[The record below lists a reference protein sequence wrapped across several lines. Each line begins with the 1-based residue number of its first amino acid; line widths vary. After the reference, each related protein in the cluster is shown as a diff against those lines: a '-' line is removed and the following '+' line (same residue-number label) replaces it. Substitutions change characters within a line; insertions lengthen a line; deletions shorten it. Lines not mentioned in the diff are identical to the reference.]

1 VFILLKN
8 KSPMKHLLTTT
19 LLFFSSFLFSQILTV
34 NSSSS
39 VSIAS
44 GSSISLGGLEI
55 APNDTYVINGANAVS
70 RTATAVTAG
79 DNSSVSHVYTTTAL
93 LTNFT
98 GTLTFSYLDGEVNNI
113 AESDL
118 VLELQADDDSWT
130 SYSGIVNETNNTI
143 SYTFSDA
150 VSFKAVTAS
159 AAGATLTIEDINPAG
174 SSILVYPNPTA
185 DRIYI
190 QADTNLKAELFDLMG
205 RKVRSTNQSQ
215 IDMSTLSRGN
225 YILQVKTQNKTQSF
239 KIIKQ

>member
-1 VFILLKN
+1 
-8 KSPMKHLLTTT
+8 MKHLLTTT

-34 NSSSS
+34 NPSSS

>member
-1 VFILLKN
+1 
-8 KSPMKHLLTTT
+8 MKHFFTAIVSL
-19 LLFFSSFLFSQILTV
+19 FSSFLFSQILTV
-34 NSSSS
+34 NTGSS

-44 GSSISLGGLEI
+44 GSSITLDGLEI

-79 DNSSVSHVYTTTAL
+79 DNSSVSRVYNTTAL

-98 GTLTFSYLDGEVNNI
+98 GTLTFSYLDGELNNI
-113 AESDL
+113 TENEL
-118 VLELQADDDSWT
+118 VLELQAEDDSWT
-130 SYSGIVNETNNTI
+130 SYEGTVNETNNTI
-143 SYTFSDA
+143 TYTFSDA

-159 AAGATLTIEDINPAG
+159 ASEATLTIEDVNLAG

-190 QADTNLKAELFDLMG
+190 QADTNLKAELFDLIG
-205 RKVRSTNQSQ
+205 RRVRSTNQSQ
-215 IDMSTLSRGN
+215 IDMSSLSRGN

>member
-1 VFILLKN
+1 MKTSITLIGLFV
-8 KSPMKHLLTTT
+8 SP
-19 LLFFSSFLFSQILTV
+19 FLFSQILTV
-34 NSSSS
+34 NSGSS

-44 GSSISLGGLEI
+44 GSSITLGGLEI
-55 APNDTYVINGANAVS
+55 APNDTYVINGANDVS

-79 DNSSVSHVYTTTAL
+79 DNSSVSRVYTTTAL

-98 GTLTFSYLDGEVNNI
+98 GALTFSYLDGELNNI
-113 AESDL
+113 TENDL

-130 SYSGIVNETNNTI
+130 SYEGTVNETDNTI
-143 SYTFSDA
+143 TYTFSDA

-159 AAGATLTIEDINPAG
+159 ASGATLTIEDLNPAS

-190 QADTNLKAELFDLMG
+190 QADTNSKAELFDLMG

-215 IDMSTLSRGN
+215 IDMSNLSRGN

>member
-1 VFILLKN
+1 MKLSVLTFFAVFA
-8 KSPMKHLLTTT
+8 SHC
-19 LLFFSSFLFSQILTV
+19 LFSQTLNI
-34 NSSSS
+34 NSGSS

-44 GSSISLGGLEI
+44 GSSINIGGLEI
-55 APNDTYVINGANAVS
+55 APPDNYEINGANDVS
-70 RTATAVTAG
+70 RSGTAVTSG
-79 DNSSVSHVYTTTAL
+79 DNSSVSRVYTTTEL
-93 LTNFT
+93 LTDFT
-98 GTLTFSYLDGEVNNI
+98 GALTFSYLDGELNNI

-130 SYSGIVNETNNTI
+130 SYEGTVNETDNTI
-143 SYTFSDA
+143 TYTFSDA

-159 AAGATLTIEDINPAG
+159 ASGATLTIEDINPAG
-174 SSILVYPNPTA
+174 SSIFVYPNPTA
-185 DRIYI
+185 NRIYI

-215 IDMSTLSRGN
+215 IEMSTLSSGN

>member
-1 VFILLKN
+1 
-8 KSPMKHLLTTT
+8 MKHLLTTT

-34 NSSSS
+34 NPSSS

-79 DNSSVSHVYTTTAL
+79 DNSSVSRVHNTTAL

>member
-1 VFILLKN
+1 
-8 KSPMKHLLTTT
+8 MKHLLTTT

-130 SYSGIVNETNNTI
+130 SYEGTVNETDNTI

-159 AAGATLTIEDINPAG
+159 AAGATLTVEDLNPAG

-190 QADTNLKAELFDLMG
+190 QADTNSKAELFDLMG
-205 RKVRSTNQSQ
+205 RKVRSTNQSH
-215 IDMSTLSRGN
+215 IDMSSLSSGN

-239 KIIKQ
+239 KILKQ